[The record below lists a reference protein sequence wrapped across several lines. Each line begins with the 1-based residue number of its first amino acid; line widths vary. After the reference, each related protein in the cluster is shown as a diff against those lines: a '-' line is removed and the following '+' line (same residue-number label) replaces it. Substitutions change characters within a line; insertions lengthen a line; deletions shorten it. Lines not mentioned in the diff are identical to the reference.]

1 VSKYLSEYLHLND
14 NNYLTVLKNIIGWR
28 EFVALP
34 QLKVDRV
41 KVKIDTG
48 ARSSAIHAFN
58 IQELSQNGKR
68 IIRFQVHPLQRDSH
82 TTITTEA
89 ELLEYRKIRNSGGI
103 AQFRPVIKTNIELG
117 KQIWS
122 IELSLT
128 DRDVMGFRMLLGRQ
142 AVRDK
147 FLVDPGK
154 SFLLSSRQ
162 G

>member
-1 VSKYLSEYLHLND
+1 M
-14 NNYLTVLKNIIGWR
+14 LKNIIGWR

-82 TTITTEA
+82 TIITTEA
-89 ELLEYRKIRNSGGI
+89 ELLEYRKIRNSGGM
-103 AQFRPVIKTNIELG
+103 AQFRPVIQTNIELG

-142 AVRDK
+142 AVRER

-162 G
+162 SQKYK